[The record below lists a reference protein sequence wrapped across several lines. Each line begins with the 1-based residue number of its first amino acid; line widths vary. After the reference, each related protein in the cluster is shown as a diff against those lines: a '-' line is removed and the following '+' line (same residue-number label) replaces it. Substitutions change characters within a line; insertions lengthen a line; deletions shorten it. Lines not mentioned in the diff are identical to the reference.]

1 MPRHAFEHPG
11 GFACPSNHQE
21 GHIMTDAKKIEGLF
35 QEELVVINMGL
46 DAFADALRKEKV
58 KVLQMNWKPP
68 AGGDQ
73 RIISFL
79 DRVDK

>member
-1 MPRHAFEHPG
+1 
-11 GFACPSNHQE
+11 
-21 GHIMTDAKKIEGLF
+21 MTDTKKINHLF

-68 AGGDQ
+68 ARGDQ
-73 RIISFL
+73 RLISFL
-79 DRVDK
+79 DRLEE